1 MRSGLQDGP
10 GILSAVR
17 VVSPKEV
24 PMHAGITRFSL
35 HRMVQLLALL
45 LCASTLLM
53 ACPSKDGYTGPEST
67 ESTART
73 E

>member
-1 MRSGLQDGP
+1 
-10 GILSAVR
+10 
-17 VVSPKEV
+17 
-24 PMHAGITRFSL
+24 MHAGITRFSL
-35 HRMVQLLALL
+35 HRLVQLLALL